1 MSLPVLK
8 PPFFYG
14 WLIVACAA
22 CANFARQGAAVA
34 TLSMF
39 VVPMTLEFDWSRSA
53 ISGAVSLGGVLGALT
68 APYLGAMVDR
78 TGARGLLVGDRGS
91 ESVEFAVVAVVV
103 ALGWLIAQQWLQTT
117 VAEAVSAIVARI
129 HDLQA

>member
-1 MSLPVLK
+1 VSAHRPSLP
-8 PPFFYG
+8 PNPD
-14 WLIVACAA
+14 A
-22 CANFARQGAAVA
+22 
-34 TLSMF
+34 
-39 VVPMTLEFDWSRSA
+39 
-53 ISGAVSLGGVLGALT
+53 
-68 APYLGAMVDR
+68 
-78 TGARGLLVGDRGS
+78 GARGLLVGDRGS